1 VELKDSVVLIT
12 GGAIRVGR
20 VHALTLAGK
29 GAHIAFT
36 HLPGEPWEKTKAE
49 IEALGVQC
57 AATPLDVRDVPGI
70 RQWVNQTAERFG
82 RIDVLIN
89 NASPYLRQPLL
100 ELTEAVWELSVG
112 VNVKAAVFCAQ
123 AVAPIMLKQKRGV
136 IINVADL
143 SAFEVT
149 PGYCHHAIGKAGV
162 VQLTRYLAVE
172 LGPHVRSN
180 AIAPGPILL
189 PESFGPELTQ
199 QAVEATLVK
208 RLGTPEDASR
218 LVAFL
223 IENDFLTGHVY
234 FVDGGQRY
242 AH

>member
-1 VELKDSVVLIT
+1 MVLKDSVVLIT

-20 VHALTLAGK
+20 VHALTLASR

-36 HLPGEPWEKTKAE
+36 HLPGEPWEKTQAE
-49 IEALGVQC
+49 IQALGVQC
-57 AATPLDVRDVPGI
+57 AATPLDVRDVAGI
-70 RQWVNQTAERFG
+70 RQWVSQSAERFG

-89 NASPYLRQPLL
+89 NASPFIQQPLL

-136 IINVADL
+136 IINVTDL
-143 SAFEVT
+143 SAFEVA

-199 QAVEATLVK
+199 HAIDATLVK
-208 RLGTPEDASR
+208 RLGAPEDASR

-223 IENDFLTGHVY
+223 IENDYLTGHVY

-242 AH
+242 AP

>member
-1 VELKDSVVLIT
+1 MELKDSVVLIT

-20 VHALTLAGK
+20 VHGLTLAAK

-36 HLPGEPWEKTKAE
+36 YLPGEPWEQTQAE
-49 IEALGVQC
+49 MQALGVQC
-57 AATPLDVRDVPGI
+57 TATPLDVRDLAGI
-70 RQWVNQTAERFG
+70 RSWVSQTAAHFG

-89 NASPYLRQPLL
+89 NASPFLHQPLL

-112 VNVKAAVFCAQ
+112 VNIKAAVFCAQ
-123 AVAPIMLKQKRGV
+123 AVAPIMLNQKRGV
-136 IINVADL
+136 IINVTDL
-143 SAFEVT
+143 SAFEVA
-149 PGYCHHAIGKAGV
+149 PGFCHHAIGKAGV

-172 LGPHVRSN
+172 LGPYVRSN

-189 PESFGPELTQ
+189 PPDYGPELTR
-199 QAVEATLVK
+199 QAIEATLVK

-218 LVAFL
+218 LVVFL
-223 IENDFLTGHVY
+223 IENDYLTGHVY

-242 AH
+242 AP